1 MQGLQTAVDVGGTI
15 NDNSDIDK
23 GWSAEIAIP
32 WQSLGL
38 LANGRSIPPQNGDEW
53 VMFLGRF
60 QKLMTG
66 DKEVTPH
73 PAMALNSHGIY
84 DTHMP
89 DKWSKVVFEE

>member
-1 MQGLQTAVDVGGTI
+1 MQVDGTL
-15 NDNSDIDK
+15 NDNTDIDK

-32 WQSLGL
+32 WGSLCL

-60 QKLMTG
+60 QKLMASG
-66 DKEVTPH
+66 IEVHPH
-73 PAMALNSHGIY
+73 PAMALNSHGVY

-89 DKWSKVVFEE
+89 DKWSRVRFEE